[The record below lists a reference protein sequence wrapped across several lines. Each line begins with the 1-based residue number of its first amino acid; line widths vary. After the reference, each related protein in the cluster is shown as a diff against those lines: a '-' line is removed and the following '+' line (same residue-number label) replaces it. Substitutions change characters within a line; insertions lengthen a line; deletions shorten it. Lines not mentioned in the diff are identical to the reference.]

1 MSMLLALIRREIT
14 LAYRQGG
21 GVGSAIGFFLVVVTL
36 LPIGLGPDSALLAR
50 IAPGAIW
57 IAMLLAVL
65 LSVDRVFQPDHED
78 GSLEQMMLAPMS
90 LELVVIAKTAAH
102 WITTVI
108 PLAIAAPLF
117 GLLLNLAPQTAGPLI
132 LSALIGSPALS
143 FLGTM
148 GAALT
153 LDLRRGGLLVS
164 LLILPLYIPVLIF
177 AVSAS
182 AGAAVA
188 PDLFAPSLL
197 ILLALS
203 LAALVL
209 CPLAAAA
216 AIRSHYR

>member
-1 MSMLLALIRREIT
+1 MSMLLALIRRDIT

-78 GSLEQMMLAPMS
+78 GSLEQMLLAPVS

-182 AGAAVA
+182 AGSALAR
-188 PDLFAPSLL
+188 DLFAPSLL